1 MTDTRQTHAQAELRT
16 DIPRGS
22 WIDRWLPAP
31 VRPYTR
37 LMRLDRPIGTW
48 LLLFPCW
55 WGMALAISAYTNLYG
70 GDGPGWLL
78 LLRQLDNAA
87 LFAIGAIV
95 MRGAGCTYNDIVD
108 REFDAKVARTAL
120 RPIPSGQVSV
130 RAAIIFFLLQL
141 LTGFIILLQFNPPTI
156 LLGIASLLL
165 VFTYPLMKRI
175 TYWPQAFLGLTFNWG
190 ALMGW
195 TSVVGWKSVPI
206 LGPFAE
212 WATING
218 GMYWSPLLLYAAGI
232 AWTLHYDTIY
242 AHQDKEDDALIGVKS
257 TALKFG
263 SATKPWLWLFS
274 AATVLLFGL
283 ALLAAKLNWPA
294 WIALAAIALHLA
306 WQIKAVDLNDPAD
319 CLAKFRANRWIGW
332 MLLAG
337 IIAGNIWFRTMQNGI
352 IIEQY

>member
-1 MTDTRQTHAQAELRT
+1 MANTRQTHAQAELRT

-22 WIDRWLPAP
+22 WVDRWLPAAA
-31 VRPYTR
+31 RPYAR

-55 WGMALAISAYTNLYG
+55 WGFALAAPADTAA
-70 GDGPGWLL
+70 
-78 LLRQLDNAA
+78 NAA
-87 LFAIGAIV
+87 YILLFALGALV

-108 REFDAKVARTAL
+108 RDFDAKVARTAL

-130 RAAIIFFLLQL
+130 RAACIFLAVQL
-141 LTGFIILLQFNPPTI
+141 LVGLAILLQFNWFAVW
-156 LLGIASLLL
+156 LGVASLAL
-165 VFTYPLMKRI
+165 VFTYPLMKRV

-195 TSVVGWKSVPI
+195 AAV
-206 LGPFAE
+206 
-212 WATING
+212 NG
-218 GMYWSPLLLYAAGI
+218 SLDWPAILLYAGGV

-274 AATVLLFGL
+274 VLTVLLFGL
-283 ALLAAKLNWPA
+283 AFYTAGLSWPA
-294 WIALAAIALHLA
+294 WVGFAGVVLHLA
-306 WQIKAVDLNDPAD
+306 WQIRAVDLNDPAD
-319 CLAKFRANRWIGW
+319 CLAKFHANRWIGW
-332 MLLAG
+332 IVLVGIVAG
-337 IIAGNIWFRTMQNGI
+337 SVTL
-352 IIEQY
+352 